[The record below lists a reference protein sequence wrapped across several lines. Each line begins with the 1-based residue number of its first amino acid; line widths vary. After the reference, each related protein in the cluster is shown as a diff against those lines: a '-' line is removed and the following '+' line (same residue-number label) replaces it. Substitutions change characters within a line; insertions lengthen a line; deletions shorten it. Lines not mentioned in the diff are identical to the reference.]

1 MADPLEGIVL
11 IDKEEGVTS
20 SGVVQRVRRILS
32 IRKAGHAGTLDPFA
46 TGLLIVLL
54 GQGTKLSSYLMSA
67 EKSYSATLRLGIET
81 DTLDPTGQVVRTRP
95 VPALK
100 QEFIREQA
108 RRLVGE
114 IEQVPPDYSALR
126 VNGQRAYRMARKGI
140 KVGLEK
146 RKVTVSSLR
155 ITSVDLPHVTL
166 EVACSKG
173 TYIRSLAA
181 DLGEQLGT
189 GGHLTALRRL
199 SCGSFTVRDAVRIVD
214 GEAASSPGTLRERT
228 IPLGEALPHMREI
241 RMDPRMALKIRNGY
255 QPEWTDVF
263 PGSDPPGPDGD
274 HIRLLEG
281 MNLIAVM
288 RVLPSPGAGNG
299 RVKIMRVFH

>member
-1 MADPLEGIVL
+1 M
-11 IDKEEGVTS
+11 TS

-54 GQGTKLSSYLMSA
+54 GQGTKLSPYLMSA
-67 EKSYSATLRLGIET
+67 EKSYSATVRLGIET
-81 DTLDPTGQVVRTRP
+81 DTLDPTGRVVRTRP
-95 VPALK
+95 VPSLK
-100 QEFIREQA
+100 PEFIREQA

-155 ITSVDLPHVTL
+155 ITSVDLPHLTL
-166 EVACSKG
+166 DVACSKG

-189 GGHLTALRRL
+189 GGHLSALRRL
-199 SCGSFTVRDAVRIVD
+199 SCGPFMVRDAVRIGD
-214 GEAASSPGTLRERT
+214 GEAASSPGTLRERM

-241 RMDPRMALKIRNGY
+241 RVDPRMAVKIRNGY

-263 PGSDPPGPDGD
+263 PEFGPPGPEGD

-281 MNLIAVM
+281 MNLIGVM
-288 RVLPSPGAGNG
+288 RVLPSPGAGKG